1 MPAAKRSHPAR
12 FLDPGLVA
20 RLRSIDLK
28 ARLVVEGFLAGLHRS
43 PYKGFSVEFTEHRA
57 YMPGDEIKRID
68 WRVYG
73 KTDRFFVR
81 EYEEETN
88 LRAYLIIDS
97 SGSMAFRTGPVSKL
111 EYAGYLAASLAYLL
125 LHQKDSA
132 GLVTFTDR
140 IETYVPPRSSP
151 AHLNVL
157 LSQVDRVK
165 PGGDTNLADTFHQ
178 LAERIKRRGLI
189 IILSDLWDEQSR
201 VLSALRHFR
210 HRKHEVLV
218 FHIVDPTEE
227 KLDYNSPVV
236 LRDLETGQEMT
247 LDPRVVGDE
256 YRSGFE
262 SYFQAFERGC
272 REGLI
277 DYHRLNTRTP
287 FDRALF
293 AYLERR
299 HRLR

>member
-1 MPAAKRSHPAR
+1 M
-12 FLDPGLVA
+12 
-20 RLRSIDLK
+20 
-28 ARLVVEGFLAGLHRS
+28 
-43 PYKGFSVEFTEHRA
+43 
-57 YMPGDEIKRID
+57 
-68 WRVYG
+68 
-73 KTDRFFVR
+73 
-81 EYEEETN
+81 
-88 LRAYLIIDS
+88 
-97 SGSMAFRTGPVSKL
+97 
-111 EYAGYLAASLAYLL
+111 
-125 LHQKDSA
+125 
-132 GLVTFTDR
+132 TFTDR

-247 LDPRVVGDE
+247 LDPRVVGGE
-256 YRSGFE
+256 YRASFAD
-262 SYFQAFERGC
+262 YFQRFERGC
-272 REGLI
+272 REGLV
-277 DYHRLNTRTP
+277 DYHRMTTETP
-287 FDRALF
+287 FDRALLS
-293 AYLERR
+293 YLEHRQ
-299 HRLR
+299 RLR